1 MTTGQVTAA
10 VAASLDGFI
19 AGPDDSPE
27 QPLGLGGE
35 QLFTWFED
43 GSTPGR
49 FYPWMSMSPASAAAF
64 DGFIARIGA
73 VITGR
78 RTYDIARAWE
88 GQGEV
93 PGAPLFVVTRRIPDQ
108 VPPADP
114 PYTFVTDGIASAVRQ
129 ALAAARGKDVRLMGA
144 SIIRQCLQAGLLS
157 ELTIELVPVV
167 LGRGIRLLDG
177 LEPGTVRLELTR
189 VVDAPGVTHLTY
201 HITR

>member
-1 MTTGQVTAA
+1 MTTGQVAAA
-10 VAASLDGFI
+10 VAVSLDGFI

-35 QLFTWFED
+35 RLFTWFED
-43 GSTPGR
+43 GDTAGR
-49 FYPWMSMSPASAAAF
+49 FYPWMNMSAESAAAF

-88 GQGEV
+88 GEGEV
-93 PGAPLFVVTRRIPDQ
+93 PGAPLFVVTHQVPDQ
-108 VPPADP
+108 VPQADP

-129 ALAAARGKDVRLMGA
+129 ALAAAKGKDVRLMGA
-144 SIIRQCLQAGLLS
+144 SIIRQCLQAGLLG

-177 LEPGTVRLELTR
+177 LEPSAISLDLIR

-201 HITR
+201 DVTR